1 MGGVARYVNLSFV
14 GVGLL
19 SWIVL
24 GGLMAWF
31 LGLFGASWNAPLLG
45 VNFRVAD
52 LLGMLGA
59 IVAVIYLRRRYGAWA
74 LEVGNELARV
84 TWPTFQETKLA
95 TIVVI
100 ITTIIIS
107 LILGVFDYIW
117 AWLTSL
123 IYGY

>member
-19 SWIVL
+19 SWVIL
-24 GGLMAWF
+24 GGFMAWL

-59 IVAVIYLRRRYGAWA
+59 IGAVIYLRRRYTGWA

-107 LILGVFDYIW
+107 LILGLFDYIW